1 MHARYLVLFS
11 SYSTWGKIRSLVISK
26 PFHPMIHH
34 FRSLLVQCVDKRN
47 RSQYCDKTLPTAL
60 LKIWSAAPDSRILCR
75 RDYSFRFQL
84 PEYSC
89 KQSFYASHRSL
100 HSYANKDIKEMQMRH
115 HASLPEGDAACF
127 VSTQQPKP
135 NRSLSLVYDSSP
147 GNVSV
152 NQIVNRYIVTITL
165 LQCF

>member
-1 MHARYLVLFS
+1 MHARYLVLFHS
-11 SYSTWGKIRSLVISK
+11 SYSTWRKIRSLVIGK

-60 LKIWSAAPDSRILCR
+60 LKIWSAAPNSRILCR
-75 RDYSFRFQL
+75 LDYSFRFQL

-115 HASLPEGDAACF
+115 HASLPEAM
-127 VSTQQPKP
+127 QPVLFQHSSQSRTT
-135 NRSLSLVYDSSP
+135 RSPLCTTPAQGMY
-147 GNVSV
+147 
-152 NQIVNRYIVTITL
+152 QWTK
-165 LQCF
+165 